1 MSLLICFPV
10 MVVLLATYFDIE
22 QLNAPF
28 QCLLVGVEKYVEPVS
43 ADSAASVED
52 FYKLGIAVA
61 GDDHFTAERVF
72 FVGCY
77 EGVAGSYF
85 VPASRLAVRIFAAA
99 LLAGAI
105 GGYPHSHSLPLLG
118 LFRHGFCFR
127 FIQNSSTNAL
137 RRGDGSAEYGY
148 PAVSPGANHS
158 GDAAKDKNDC
168 RKQNHRGHSPG
179 V

>member
-1 MSLLICFPV
+1 MTLLICFLV

-22 QLNAPF
+22 PLNTPF
-28 QCLLVGVEKYVEPVS
+28 QRLLVGVEKDVEPVS

-52 FYKLGIAVA
+52 FYGLCILVA
-61 GDDHFTAERVF
+61 GDDHFSAERVL

-85 VPASRLAVRIFAAA
+85 VPTSRLAVRIFAAA

-105 GGYPHSHSLPLLG
+105 GGYPHSHGLPLVG

-127 FIQNSSTNAL
+127 FIQNSSTNGL
-137 RRGDGSAEYGY
+137 RRGDGGAEYGY
-148 PAVSPGANHS
+148 PAVSPGVNHS
-158 GDAAKDKNDC
+158 GDATEDKNYC
-168 RKQNHRGHSPG
+168 RKQNPSGHSPG